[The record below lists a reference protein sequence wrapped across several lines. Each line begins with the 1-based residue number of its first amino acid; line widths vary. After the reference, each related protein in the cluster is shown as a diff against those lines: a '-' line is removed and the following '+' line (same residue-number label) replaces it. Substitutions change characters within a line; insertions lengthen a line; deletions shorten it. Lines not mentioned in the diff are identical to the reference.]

1 MTTNI
6 TLYEHSVN
14 KKYNFIWNT
23 YKSLILLDNPR
34 FFLILFTLEWF

>member
-6 TLYEHSVN
+6 PLYKPNVN
-14 KKYNFIWNT
+14 KKYKIVGNT
-23 YKSLILLDNPR
+23 HKPLILLDNPR